1 MKAAMVTLAIYNG
14 HNPQDVLRIVFD
26 GFPTTAE
33 VAAELGEPKF
43 QGLLDTC
50 EVEELR
56 DYPIED
62 GDAVQFSCFEGDKF
76 MGSITVEEVQI
87 AQTSVPFEE

>member
-1 MKAAMVTLAIYNG
+1 MYGN
-14 HNPQDVLRIVFD
+14 
-26 GFPTTAE
+26 E
-33 VAAELGEPKF
+33 
-43 QGLLDTC
+43 DTC

-56 DYPIED
+56 DYPVED
-62 GDAVQFSCFEGDKF
+62 GEAVQFSCFEGDKF